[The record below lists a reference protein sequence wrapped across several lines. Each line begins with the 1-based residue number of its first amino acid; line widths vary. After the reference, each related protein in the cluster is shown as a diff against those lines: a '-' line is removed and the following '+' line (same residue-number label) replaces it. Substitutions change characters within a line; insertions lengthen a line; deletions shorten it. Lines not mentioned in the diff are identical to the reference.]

1 MDDVIKKNK
10 TGSYTVKATTSLD
23 DFNEYFDAEL
33 NDEKNDEKLD
43 TIGDLIVQKIG
54 YLPKQDELVKIEH
67 FYFKI
72 VHSDHRQIYLLE
84 LVKDSMPA
92 E

>member
-1 MDDVIKKNK
+1 MDDEIKKNK
-10 TGSYTVKATTSLD
+10 TGSYTIKATTSLD

-54 YLPKQDELVKIEH
+54 YLPKQNELVKIEQFH
-67 FYFKI
+67 FKV
-72 VHSDHRQIYLLE
+72 VHGDHRKIYLLE
-84 LVKDSMPA
+84 FVKDSMPA
-92 E
+92 D